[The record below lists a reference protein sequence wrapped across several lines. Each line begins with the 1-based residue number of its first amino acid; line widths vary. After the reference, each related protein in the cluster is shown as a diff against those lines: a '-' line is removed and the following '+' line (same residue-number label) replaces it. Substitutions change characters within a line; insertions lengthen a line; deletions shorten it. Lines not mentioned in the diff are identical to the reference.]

1 MMISMTQMR
10 TIAVN
15 AARSI
20 ISHNDRGFSGFSSTE
35 EKSPGVVDPS
45 SRGT

>member
-15 AARSI
+15 TAIRIS
-20 ISHNDRGFSGFSSTE
+20 SHNGRFFPVFDRTE
-35 EKSPGVVDPS
+35 AKSLDDADSCDDGP
-45 SRGT
+45 